1 MLQIIHS
8 FIDSYTIGNTKIL
21 MESKYLSPYLICST
35 FGLINGLISIIF
47 YFFVTYTPCI
57 NSFCELKYNNKY
69 YFDNIYS
76 VFDNISSI
84 EIFLYIYTIFQS
96 GIYQILIYIIINDFT
111 VCHIFL
117 FYQALEFAD
126 SFIEI
131 FNNEINYF
139 IVCILILS
147 GIFEIFIVLI
157 LLEIIELEFCGLNY
171 NTKRNIRKRAL
182 IESNLSNEKR
192 TPTEETVLM
201 DE

>member
-1 MLQIIHS
+1 M
-8 FIDSYTIGNTKIL
+8 
-21 MESKYLSPYLICST
+21 
-35 FGLINGLISIIF
+35 
-47 YFFVTYTPCI
+47 
-57 NSFCELKYNNKY
+57 
-69 YFDNIYS
+69 
-76 VFDNISSI
+76 
-84 EIFLYIYTIFQS
+84 
-96 GIYQILIYIIINDFT
+96 
-111 VCHIFL
+111 
-117 FYQALEFAD
+117 EFAD

-192 TPTEETVLM
+192 TPTEETALM

>member
-1 MLQIIHS
+1 M
-8 FIDSYTIGNTKIL
+8 
-21 MESKYLSPYLICST
+21 
-35 FGLINGLISIIF
+35 
-47 YFFVTYTPCI
+47 
-57 NSFCELKYNNKY
+57 
-69 YFDNIYS
+69 
-76 VFDNISSI
+76 
-84 EIFLYIYTIFQS
+84 
-96 GIYQILIYIIINDFT
+96 
-111 VCHIFL
+111 
-117 FYQALEFAD
+117 EFAD